1 MRYGAY
7 VYIVCSNNRNVLYT
21 GVSTD
26 LRKRIHE
33 HKHKHYIISF
43 TSRYNCSVLVYYRFF
58 QQITLA
64 IQEEKRI
71 KGCSRQHKLDL
82 INEMNPDWKDLWLEV
97 QHWD

>member
-1 MRYGAY
+1 
-7 VYIVCSNNRNVLYT
+7 
-21 GVSTD
+21 
-26 LRKRIHE
+26 
-33 HKHKHYIISF
+33 
-43 TSRYNCSVLVYYRFF
+43 VYYRFF